1 MEALVQI
8 GQTILKER
16 VVPLIAR
23 LLIHS
28 QCHNFAPAKITPLS
42 LGGESRETLLKCK
55 YYD

>member
-42 LGGESRETLLKCK
+42 LGGKSRETLLKCK